1 MNYFGGKAIA
11 SGAYGCVFKPALKC
25 KGEKT
30 SDKNVIS
37 KLMLTQ
43 HANAE
48 YDEIQKFS
56 TIIKKI
62 PNFKKYFLID
72 PVSWC
77 IPEKLTKSDKVD
89 YMKKCSN
96 LKRKNINADNIND
109 DKELAKL
116 RILNIPDGGIDIDE
130 YFKTN
135 DISNEVLF
143 IINENIK
150 DLLKNAIV
158 PMNKM
163 GLYHLDLKPG
173 NLLID
178 KDNQMRIVD
187 WGLSGIVT
195 SKKAPDVLKNRPV
208 QFNCPFSTLL
218 INDIFLKE
226 YNAFLKSAGKTYKL
240 RLREFVILYYDKWS
254 KRRGTGH
261 EDYIEYM
268 AKNIFFD
275 KIPGIKNQKDIIKY
289 NIAKAFIYN
298 YLIVN
303 LETFTENGKFQEEK
317 FMDVFLYN
325 CDIWGLLMCYEPIF
339 YYARKKP
346 GNVTFLPNTEILNL
360 IMTILLKYCFDNP
373 DKKIPVT
380 SLINDINHINKLLKI
395 PGSKHKAKKQ
405 KLKVVERLETPKKG
419 SPTKKKRKRCPNGTR
434 KNKNPPPEC
443 LPK

>member
-1 MNYFGGKAIA
+1 MNYTGGKAIA

-25 KGEKT
+25 KGDKT
-30 SDKNVIS
+30 SPSNMIS
-37 KLMLTQ
+37 KLMLTH
-43 HANAE
+43 HANEE

-56 TIIKKI
+56 KIIKKI
-62 PNFKKYFLID
+62 PNYQNYFLID
-72 PVSWC
+72 PINWC
-77 IPEKLTKSDKVD
+77 IPEKLSKSDKVD

-116 RILNIPDGGIDIDE
+116 RILNIPDGGIDIDD
-130 YFKTN
+130 YFKN
-135 DISNEVLF
+135 NIISNEILF
-143 IINENIK
+143 TINENIK
-150 DLLKNAIV
+150 DLLKNAVI

-163 GLYHLDLKPG
+163 NLYHLDLKPG

-178 KDNQMRIVD
+178 SKKQVRIVD
-187 WGLSGIVT
+187 WGLSSVIN
-195 SKKAPDVLKNRPV
+195 SKKAPNVLKNRPV

-226 YNAFLKSAGKTYKL
+226 YNAFLKASGKTYKL

-254 KRRGTGH
+254 KQRGTGH

-275 KIPGIKNQKDIIKY
+275 KMPGIKNQADIIKY

-303 LETFTENGKFQEEK
+303 LETFTEDGKFQEEK
-317 FMDVFLYN
+317 FMDVFLHN

-339 YYARKKP
+339 YYARKAPAHITIKP
-346 GNVTFLPNTEILNL
+346 KSEVLNI

-373 DKKIPVT
+373 DKKIPIP

-395 PGSKHKAKKQ
+395 PGA
-405 KLKVVERLETPKKG
+405 KLKGKKPKLKIVEKLDVPK
-419 SPTKKKRKRCPNGTR
+419 SSATKKKRKRCPNGTR